1 MEAIKTY
8 FPKCT
13 KSSFINKNIKDIRWK
28 LVFLLSVVSFDVENW
43 LDKFWLQ
50 SVRQFSSNPIP
61 KLNGVLFSR
70 RNLARWKQ
78 LNLSFFLLKSKL
90 YSHNLQLWWKF
101 LRLIDG
107 NSAFKHLLKSSYLR
121 SIFPGFARHH
131 LNTCSNSYSM
141 DLLSTRQNL

>member
-1 MEAIKTY
+1 MVRKSIEAIKRY
-8 FPKCT
+8 LPKCT

-28 LVFLLSVVSFDVENW
+28 LIFLLLVVSFDVENW
-43 LDKFWLQ
+43 LGKFWLQ
-50 SVRQFSSNPIP
+50 SVRRFSSNPIP

-78 LNLSFFLLKSKL
+78 LNLSFFLIKSNL

-107 NSAFKHLLKSSYLR
+107 NSAFKHVLKSSYLR
-121 SIFPGFARHH
+121 PIFPGFTRHH
-131 LNTCSNSYSM
+131 LNLKSICALNF
-141 DLLSTRQNL
+141 